1 MNGKLKIWLRDGVM
15 LLAIIA
21 GGIWLGGQIPKWH
34 SQFKGPFKNGDYSQH
49 VKSPAYALTLY
60 GTSTCPHCKT
70 AREFLT
76 EAGIPFNDLVV
87 DKSKVANEA
96 FKTLNEKAVP
106 VFLNGKSLVIGFNK
120 EAYLQLADSVKP
132 R

>member
-1 MNGKLKIWLRDGVM
+1 MKSKLKMWLRDGVV

-21 GGIWLGGQIPKWH
+21 FAIWLGSQMPKWYA
-34 SQFKGPFKNGDYSQH
+34 QFKGPFKNGDYSQH

-76 EAGIPFNDLVV
+76 SAGIPFNDLVV
-87 DKSKVANEA
+87 DQSKVANEA
-96 FKTLNEKAVP
+96 FKALNEKAVP
-106 VFLNGKSLVIGFNK
+106 VFLSGKKMIVGFNK
-120 EAYLQLADSVKP
+120 EAYQQLADSVKP
-132 R
+132 K

>member
-1 MNGKLKIWLRDGVM
+1 MNGKYKIWLRDGV
-15 LLAIIA
+15 LLLSIIA
-21 GGIWLGGQIPKWH
+21 LAIWLGSQMPSWYA
-34 SQFKGPFKNGDYSQH
+34 QFKGPFKNGDYSQH

-60 GTSTCPHCKT
+60 GTSTCPHCET
-70 AREFLT
+70 ARRFLT

-106 VFLNGKSLVIGFNK
+106 VFLNGQSLVVGFNK
-120 EAYLQLADSVKP
+120 EAYLKLADAVKAK
-132 R
+132 